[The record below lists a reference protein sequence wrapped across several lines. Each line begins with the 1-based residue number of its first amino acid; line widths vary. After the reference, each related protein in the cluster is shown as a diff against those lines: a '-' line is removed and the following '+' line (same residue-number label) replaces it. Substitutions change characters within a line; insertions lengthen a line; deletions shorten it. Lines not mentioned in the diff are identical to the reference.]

1 MSYIKRYLEEV
12 GELPMTFKITTSIET
27 TYDEIDIVREML
39 ATGEYGFGLSDI
51 TTEAIL
57 DFIGRLDFGAD
68 VMYNNTTHTT
78 FAKSVTYRIY
88 DENGSGDFFNRS
100 FDGVQE
106 NIRNAQNGTD
116 PEALKKL
123 LGGYFEGE

>member
-1 MSYIKRYLEEV
+1 
-12 GELPMTFKITTSIET
+12 MTFKITTAIET
-27 TYDEIDIVREML
+27 TFDELDIIREML

-51 TTEAIL
+51 TTEAVI
-57 DFIGRLDFGAD
+57 DFIGRLEFGSD

-78 FAKSVTYRIY
+78 FAKAVTYRIY

-100 FDGVQE
+100 FDGVSE